1 MARGLRSAVQT
12 SGIIVASFLLA
23 SLTLSVVLLYTN
35 GDTEMPNAPLHKW
48 WLIYGED
55 PLPLAHQI
63 WNIGGLFYLLLFSL
77 GAAFL
82 LRRLYQRTAS
92 AEAFFFFFFLLS
104 TFFEAF
110 RFWNLFTVLRQ
121 APVFFN
127 ILLSRI
133 THWGRFFGYSSL
145 LMASLCAVEVRY
157 QRFGLLLL
165 AAMLLALML
174 AYSIPLD
181 SSILL
186 ANFLLKLGD
195 EPAVLFA
202 VMAMVLFSLINF
214 FLAAYRRKNR
224 RYLLVAL
231 AVAVVLGARDFY
243 LFTASPVRIIVGM
256 ILVPVGVL
264 FFVRQVDRIY
274 QWG

>member
-1 MARGLRSAVQT
+1 
-12 SGIIVASFLLA
+12 
-23 SLTLSVVLLYTN
+23 
-35 GDTEMPNAPLHKW
+35 
-48 WLIYGED
+48 
-55 PLPLAHQI
+55 
-63 WNIGGLFYLLLFSL
+63 
-77 GAAFL
+77 
-82 LRRLYQRTAS
+82 
-92 AEAFFFFFFLLS
+92 
-104 TFFEAF
+104 
-110 RFWNLFTVLRQ
+110 
-121 APVFFN
+121 
-127 ILLSRI
+127 
-133 THWGRFFGYSSL
+133 
-145 LMASLCAVEVRY
+145 MASLCAVEVRY

-256 ILVPVGVL
+256 VLVPVGVL